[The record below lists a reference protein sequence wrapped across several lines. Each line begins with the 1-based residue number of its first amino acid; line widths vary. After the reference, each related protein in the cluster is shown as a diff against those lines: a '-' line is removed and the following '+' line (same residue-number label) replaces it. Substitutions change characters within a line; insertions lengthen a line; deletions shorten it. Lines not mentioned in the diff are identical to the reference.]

1 MIPSTMVILG
11 RMVNTRSVSVTDM
24 VRRVSFPRGFYDVS
38 IILIG
43 NVDESSNRSKF
54 SLFSWSQ
61 PFTVGVWL
69 TLLGTLFISAL
80 VSIMLEEN
88 NTPRSMRNRNSFR
101 SKFNSWSI
109 TSNLYKSFMAFTG
122 HLDMQPNTRPGAI
135 VSLSLSF
142 FAVLMLSAYTAN
154 LASFLVIENS
164 VTRAD
169 IEEVTDVVTN
179 GLSMCI
185 LRDGAKHEILK
196 DFYPNAKFVTSSSE
210 EGAYL
215 DLVNGKCDFAISGVS
230 AWREFQRKQSI
241 NAGCNLIRV
250 GRVFKSQDAGFATAS
265 DAGTKCTS
273 LVRDTINVLFLDM
286 HDDGFIEKIWDDHLR
301 KRSDLENAQCLEED
315 TSKENIGTLDLT
327 NLGGI
332 FVFHFMF
339 MGIALIWV
347 LLGKSSRAVS
357 TRTLRKN
364 SNSKDPEDD
373 AEDDAGDRANNMSD
387 VSTRKTYSSRQV
399 VAVSSRT
406 HRSKS
411 QDIGLTNEDTGL
423 TKEDI
428 ANMKTILKK
437 ISGLESVNEA
447 EEE

>member
-1 MIPSTMVILG
+1 MECTTMIPSTMVILG

-24 VRRVSFPRGFYDVS
+24 VRRVSFPRGFYDAS

-43 NVDESSNRSKF
+43 TADESANRSKF

-88 NTPRSMRNRNSFR
+88 NTPRSMRNRNPFR

-109 TSNLYKSFMAFTG
+109 TSNLYKSFMSFTG

-215 DLVNGKCDFAISGVS
+215 DLVNGKSSNCSRG
-230 AWREFQRKQSI
+230 
-241 NAGCNLIRV
+241 G
-250 GRVFKSQDAGFATAS
+250 GR
-265 DAGTKCTS
+265 
-273 LVRDTINVLFLDM
+273 R
-286 HDDGFIEKIWDDHLR
+286 
-301 KRSDLENAQCLEED
+301 
-315 TSKENIGTLDLT
+315 
-327 NLGGI
+327 
-332 FVFHFMF
+332 
-339 MGIALIWV
+339 
-347 LLGKSSRAVS
+347 
-357 TRTLRKN
+357 
-364 SNSKDPEDD
+364 
-373 AEDDAGDRANNMSD
+373 
-387 VSTRKTYSSRQV
+387 
-399 VAVSSRT
+399 
-406 HRSKS
+406 
-411 QDIGLTNEDTGL
+411 
-423 TKEDI
+423 
-428 ANMKTILKK
+428 
-437 ISGLESVNEA
+437 
-447 EEE
+447 